1 MTDLT
6 RFFTARQLINRDDII
21 SIGKTRELVNLLRR
35 SESAAGQREF
45 LRRCCREPI
54 PVQTEDYV
62 GDTINAAKALIHDNY
77 YLRL

>member
-1 MTDLT
+1 MSGWC
-6 RFFTARQLINRDDII
+6 RERFSAAFFTRL
-21 SIGKTRELVNLLRR
+21 